1 MPAKRRY
8 EMRRRAHQ
16 VVETR
21 ARIVAAAVELHRE
34 VGPARTTIAE
44 IARRAGV
51 ERLTVYH
58 HFPDERALFGACQAR
73 WLAEGPPPNPMRHA
87 TIADPDA
94 RLEAVLGELYAWYRR
109 GEQVLR
115 NVIRDAETLPA
126 LQETLGA
133 QREAVTQTVEL
144 LLKGRRARGEHRRR
158 LAAALALV
166 VDFRTWDT
174 LTSAGLTD
182 AEAANLAAAM
192 IPGPV
197 ETRRK
202 RPARGGLTN

>member
-1 MPAKRRY
+1 
-8 EMRRRAHQ
+8 MRRRAQQ
-16 VVETR
+16 VAETR
-21 ARIVAAAVELHRE
+21 ARIVAAAVELHAG

-58 HFPDERALFGACQAR
+58 HFPDDRALFGACQAR
-73 WLAEGPPPNPMRHA
+73 WLADAPPPDPMRHA
-87 TIADPDA
+87 TIADPDV
-94 RLEAVLGELYAWYRR
+94 RLKAVLRDLYAWYRR
-109 GEQVLR
+109 GEAVLR

-126 LQETLGA
+126 LQQTLRA

-144 LLKGRRARGEHRRR
+144 LLKGRRVGGNRRRR

-166 VDFRTWDT
+166 VGFGTWDT

-182 AEAANLAAAM
+182 VEAANVAAAM
-192 IPGPV
+192 V
-197 ETRRK
+197 
-202 RPARGGLTN
+202 RGAN